1 MDSVLRLL
9 RFVLVGWRRV
19 LFFVI
24 VDFGWLFLYA
34 FVYLCSLM
42 NRDIWWGVFELT
54 FVSPAGYLNPCALSL
69 SAGVSFQSGLL

>member
-1 MDSVLRLL
+1 MEESAIV
-9 RFVLVGWRRV
+9 F
-19 LFFVI
+19 LFILAGF
-24 VDFGWLFLYA
+24 FLYA

-54 FVSPAGYLNPCALSL
+54 FVSPAGYLNPCAISL